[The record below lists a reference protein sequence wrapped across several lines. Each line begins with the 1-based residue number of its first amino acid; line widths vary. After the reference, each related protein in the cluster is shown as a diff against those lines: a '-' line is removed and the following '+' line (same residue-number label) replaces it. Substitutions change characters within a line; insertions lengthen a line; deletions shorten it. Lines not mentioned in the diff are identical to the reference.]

1 MTALLSA
8 VGNIPL
14 LWTTLSAL
22 PAGLEARM
30 PLPYMIAL
38 TPLLWVPLMILAA
51 VAAWQHEWTAMS
63 LLIVVALIASSQR
76 INYWGTSIDPAGKRK
91 ESHRETARETTSP
104 TLSKSHNSNT
114 SGTSNTPKEGP
125 ETISDGHCETTRE
138 TLSPQFSVMTMNCR
152 YGRADAAEIIRNIR
166 ERNIS
171 VLALQEVTDDLI
183 TRLTEAD
190 INELLPYH
198 QFGDAKETDNGGFN
212 VIYSRYEPSA
222 AVPNVVSIPAADV
235 PAITLKTSGNRTVT
249 LCSAHPKSP
258 MRGCADWS
266 AGILGL
272 RELARAKSVSN
283 RNIVVVMGD
292 LNSST
297 DHPSFRALLKSGF
310 KDASLIQAAGPNLT
324 FPSWLKWPRI
334 ELDHVLFT
342 PGLKPSGVKSFEV
355 EGTDH
360 LALTA
365 TLALR

>member
-1 MTALLSA
+1 MRISIIGS
-8 VGNIPL
+8 GNIGGAIARGL
-14 LWTTLSAL
+14 AKGTMFKASDITCTAQSDETLEKMRKIDPDFIL
-22 PAGLEARM
+22 THDNVEAARNADIIIIAVK
-30 PLPYMIAL
+30 PWRVEMIIDEIKSVL
-38 TPLLWVPLMILAA
+38 DFEKQIIVS
-51 VAAWQHEWTAMS
+51 VAAGVTFDLLNTYLTKNTDFDCLATPTIFRIMPNTAIEVMS
-63 LLIVVALIASSQR
+63 S
-76 INYWGTSIDPAGKRK
+76 
-91 ESHRETARETTSP
+91 
-104 TLSKSHNSNT
+104 
-114 SGTSNTPKEGP
+114 
-125 ETISDGHCETTRE
+125 
-138 TLSPQFSVMTMNCR
+138 MTF
-152 YGRADAAEIIRNIR
+152 
-166 ERNIS
+166 
-171 VLALQEVTDDLI
+171 V
-183 TRLTEAD
+183 
-190 INELLPYH
+190 
-198 QFGDAKETDNGGFN
+198 
-212 VIYSRYEPSA
+212 
-222 AVPNVVSIPAADV
+222 
-235 PAITLKTSGNRTVT
+235 
-249 LCSAHPKSP
+249 SAHPKSP